1 MDEDYIILWGP
12 KSGKSLKRAYKELAE
27 EPAFKDLPDDELHF
41 VWLYAIKNG
50 PIDSDESDTFRAS
63 CAAPIAFKKNPD
75 KIKKFSS
82 LIFDEPVKKAI
93 ERMKKYSPLAR
104 AIAKRV
110 AQDTINNYKKMVKVD
125 LDSFNYID
133 KDGNAQTDWSGR
145 NQYVMA
151 TAKINAE
158 MPDLVK
164 VIEDGYG
171 VEEKDNGGTFKGK
184 SAIDVFHKQ
193 NSE

>member
-27 EPAFKDLPDDELHF
+27 EPAFKDLPDDELLF
-41 VWLYAIKNG
+41 VWYYAIPNG

-63 CAAPIAFKKNPD
+63 LAAPIAFKKNPD
-75 KIKKFSS
+75 KIKKFSA

-133 KDGNAQTDWSGR
+133 KEGNPQTDWSGR

-171 VEEKDNGGTFKGK
+171 VEEKDSGGTFKGK

-193 NSE
+193 NNG

>member
-1 MDEDYIILWGP
+1 MDSEYIILWGP
-12 KSGKSLKRAYKELAE
+12 KSGKSLKRTYKELAE

-41 VWLYAIKNG
+41 TWLYACPNS

-63 CAAPIAFKKNPD
+63 SSAPIAFKKNPD
-75 KIKKFSS
+75 KIKKFSA
-82 LIFDEPVKKAI
+82 LLFDEPVKKAI
-93 ERMKKYSPLAR
+93 ERMKKYSPEAR
-104 AIAKRV
+104 AIAKKV
-110 AQDTINNYKKMVKVD
+110 AQDTINNYKQMVKVD

-133 KDGNAQTDWSGR
+133 KEGNHQTDWSGR

-164 VIEDGYG
+164 IVEGGYG
-171 VEEKDNGGTFKGK
+171 VEEKDSGGTFKGK
-184 SAIDVFHKQ
+184 SAIDEFHKR
-193 NSE
+193 NKA